1 MVLDWNNQLPGFWQW
16 FAVQT
21 GFQDRCDTA
30 IGRRANTKSPTASSL
45 QTLIRVA
52 FAKAQDAKQGAVR
65 CSNGRPPQYD
75 NRYERLPFSTP
86 HIDRDWPVKA
96 LMPVDQGN
104 QRGFFCLAETRFYD
118 IQGFG
123 VIMLLMLCIGRLTRI
138 RREGYMFPFC
148 SIFQKRLK
156 KLNLIVTDTDT
167 IILNKVNFYK
177 SAFVYLCI
185 LLIL

>member
-123 VIMLLMLCIGRLTRI
+123 VIMLLMLCIGRINKNKAGGLYVPI
-138 RREGYMFPFC
+138 LFNFPE
-148 SIFQKRLK
+148 
-156 KLNLIVTDTDT
+156 
-167 IILNKVNFYK
+167 KVEK
-177 SAFVYLCI
+177 T
-185 LLIL
+185 